1 MSEYTE
7 VEQPFLAQLAA
18 QGWTV
23 IDQGAHLSQDP
34 TPSLRSSF
42 RPWWLPGVFRAA
54 VGAIN
59 TLAVGPEKGTPWLT
73 ARQLDDL
80 ESQLFRRPQRP
91 LLESNQAVHELL
103 LKAQVDVNEATG
115 AADPVVRLIDFH
127 HPERNQFHA
136 VNQFRIA
143 TPGRGREF
151 IVPDIVLFVNGIPLA
166 VIECKKGSATCAN
179 PMQEAFVQLRRYMDQ
194 RVDQRVAPGMDQRAA
209 VAASG
214 LKEGEPRLFHTN
226 LLLVRTCGL
235 EADCGNISSGEEH
248 FHAWKTLYPDNDPAD
263 DGRPAPLAAQQQL
276 VAGMLTRANLLQIL
290 RTCTV
295 FMDTDAGTR
304 VKVVCRY
311 QQFRAANK
319 IVQRLRSG
327 AMPLERSGVVWHT
340 QGSGK
345 SLTMVF
351 VARMLRA
358 STDLNDFKIVLVNDR
373 QDLEAQLGATATLIG
388 GRVNVIGS
396 THELREHLASDSS
409 DLNMVM
415 VHKFHERDQVLSL
428 RVAEALG
435 TYRAMPAA
443 QTFGVVNASARI
455 VLMIDEAHRTQSS
468 DLSENLFAA
477 FPNATRLAF
486 TGTPLLTDRHGEHKT
501 HKRFGAAIDTYRLLD
516 AVNDG
521 ATLQILYEG
530 RTADSALNEKHAF
543 DEKFEDLF
551 RDRSDE
557 ELAAIRRKYG
567 ATGDILE
574 AKARIDAIAR
584 DLVRHYVDNILPNGF
599 KAQVVCHS
607 KLACVRYQ
615 EAIERAI
622 AERVAQEQ
630 VRALPDAPLLRQ
642 LRFLKTAVIV
652 SSDGTNEAAYITQ
665 ARKQAARL
673 NAVENFCKGF
683 DRDAPDQANT
693 GVAFLIVCDM
703 LLTGF
708 DAPIEQVM
716 YIHKRLREHTLL
728 QAIAR
733 TNRVKRGKHR
743 GYVVDYIGLANH
755 LTEALTLY
763 TATDELQELHD
774 GLKNISTELPVLE
787 ERFQRLLQHF
797 EARGVAGIRAFIHG
811 HERGQTQGQTQGPER
826 DAQAHLERDA
836 AVVHAAVKALADE
849 RYRADFEVYLKKFLL
864 SLEIILP
871 HASAQPF
878 RVPAK
883 RFGYI
888 LQVAKERYK
897 DSSLQLGDAG
907 AKVKALINEHLIS
920 LGINPKV
927 PPVELLAEDFLLR
940 LQQHAQHAGGNGEA
954 KASEMEHAIRKHCTV
969 HHDEDPAFFEKLS
982 EKVDALIAR
991 HHDEWDVLVE
1001 HLGALRVEVIAGRK
1015 QGVEG
1020 LGHEASAFYEH
1031 IAQVGFG
1038 SADVPPSDRPAFK
1051 LLMAQIVELLQAT
1064 IGGIDFWHSP
1074 DKQKR
1079 LRGDIKTAIG
1089 RAKVVALLPQRERVA
1104 VEVMKLAKNRR
1115 DQLLNA
1121 CGNGKA

>member
-23 IDQGAHLSQDP
+23 IDQGTQLPQDAA
-34 TPSLRSSF
+34 PSLRSSF
-42 RPWWLPGVFRAA
+42 RPWWLPGVFREA
-54 VGAIN
+54 VAAIN
-59 TLAVGPEKGTPWLT
+59 TLADGPDKGRPWLT
-73 ARQLDDL
+73 ERQLDDL
-80 ESQLFRRPQRP
+80 ESQLFRQPQRT
-91 LLESNQAVHELL
+91 LLEANQAVHELL

-115 AADPVVRLIDFH
+115 EADPVVRLIDFH
-127 HPERNQFHA
+127 HPERNRFHA
-136 VNQFRIA
+136 INQFRMA
-143 TPGRGREF
+143 TPGRGRNF

-166 VIECKKGSATCAN
+166 VVECKKGSATCAN
-179 PMQEAFVQLRRYMDQ
+179 PMQEAYVQLKRYMDQ
-194 RVDQRVAPGMDQRAA
+194 RAET
-209 VAASG
+209 AASG
-214 LKEGEPRLFHTN
+214 LKEGEPRLFHAN
-226 LLLVRTCGL
+226 LLLIRSCGL
-235 EADCGNISSGEEH
+235 EADYGSISSGEEH
-248 FHAWKTLYPDNDPAD
+248 FYAWKTLYPAD
-263 DGRPAPLAAQQQL
+263 DAGREGMNAQQQL
-276 VAGMLTRANLLQIL
+276 VAGMLTHANLLQML
-290 RTCTV
+290 RSCTV

-319 IVQRLRSG
+319 IVQRLRTG
-327 AMPLERSGVVWHT
+327 TTALERSGVVWHT

-373 QDLEAQLGATATLIG
+373 QDLEDQLGETATLIG

-396 THELREHLASDSS
+396 THALRQHLATDTS

-415 VHKFHERDQVLSL
+415 VHKFQEREQVLSNA
-428 RVAEALG
+428 VAEALG
-435 TYRAMPAA
+435 TYRAMPAGK
-443 QTFGVVNASARI
+443 TFGVVNTSSRI

-468 DLSENLFAA
+468 DLGENLFEA

-486 TGTPLLTDRHGEHKT
+486 TGTPLITDRHGERKT
-501 HKRFGAAIDTYRLLD
+501 HKRFGEYIDTYRLLD

-530 RTADSALNEKHAF
+530 RTADSALNEKQAF

-557 ELAAIRRKYG
+557 ELAAIRKKYG

-574 AKARIDAIAR
+574 AQARIDAISR

-615 EAIERAI
+615 EGITAALAARM
-622 AERVAQEQ
+622 AQEQ
-630 VRALPDAPLLRQ
+630 RQPAPDGELLRK
-642 LRFLKTAVIV
+642 LRFLKTAVVV

-683 DRDAPDQANT
+683 DPDWGEGDTDKQHT

-716 YIHKRLREHTLL
+716 YIDKRLREHTLL

-733 TNRVKRGKHR
+733 TNRVKRGKQR

-763 TATDELQELHD
+763 NATDELQELHD

-787 ERFQRLLQHF
+787 ERYQRLLQHF
-797 EARGVAGIRAFIHG
+797 EDKGVAGIEAFVNG
-811 HERGQTQGQTQGPER
+811 RLSGLQQE
-826 DAQAHLERDA
+826 A

-849 RYRADFEVYLKKFLL
+849 RYRADFEVYLKKFLM
-864 SLEIILP
+864 SLDIILP

-883 RFGYI
+883 RWGYI

-897 DSSLQLGDAG
+897 DASLDLGNAG
-907 AKVKALINEHLIS
+907 EKVKALINEHLVS

-927 PPVELLAEDFLLR
+927 PPVELLAEDFLQR
-940 LQQHAQHAGGNGEA
+940 LQQHAGGNNEA

-969 HHDEDPAFFEKLS
+969 HHDEDPAFYKKLS
-982 EKVDALIAR
+982 EKVDALIVR
-991 HHDEWDVLVE
+991 HHDEWDLLVE
-1001 HLGALRVEVIAGRK
+1001 KLDELRAEAVAGRK
-1015 QGVEG
+1015 QGVAG
-1020 LGHEASAFYEH
+1020 LGREASTFYEH

-1038 SADVPPSDRPAFK
+1038 SADVPPADLPAFK
-1051 LLMAQIVELLQAT
+1051 ALMAQIVELLQET
-1064 IGGIDFWHSP
+1064 IGSIDFWQSP

-1079 LRGDIKTAIG
+1079 LRGDIKNTIG
-1089 RAKVVALLPQRERVA
+1089 RAKIDTLLAQRERVA
-1104 VEVMKLAKNRR
+1104 VEVMKLAKNRH
-1115 DQLLNA
+1115 DDLLRA
-1121 CGNGKA
+1121 AGNGKA